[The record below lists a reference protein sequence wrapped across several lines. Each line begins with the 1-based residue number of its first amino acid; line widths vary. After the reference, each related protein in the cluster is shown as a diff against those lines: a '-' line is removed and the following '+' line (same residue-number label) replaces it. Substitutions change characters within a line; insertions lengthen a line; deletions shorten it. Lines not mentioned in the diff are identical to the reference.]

1 MKSVVAAF
9 AAIALFAC
17 EGNYQNIQRLNLAD
31 NAPIAE
37 GREVEMKYTDSGAV
51 MSIMKTPRVLD
62 FSNYEYAYREF
73 PKGVSVV
80 FWDEGK
86 KNTVTSKYGIIYDD
100 ANLVDLRD
108 SVVIVTSDSV
118 VLRSDQLYWD
128 QDNNWIFTDKPY
140 EITFKD
146 GSSNEGDV
154 GFDSSQDFTTFISRQ
169 NESVQIIEK
178 KDTTDGK

>member
-1 MKSVVAAF
+1 MKGVVAAL

-37 GREVEMKYTDSGAV
+37 GRDVEMKYTDSGKV
-51 MSIMKTPRVLD
+51 VSTLRTPRVLD
-62 FSNYEYAYREF
+62 FSNYGFAYREF
-73 PKGVSVV
+73 PKGVSVE

-128 QDNNWIFTDKPY
+128 QDVNWIFTDRPY
-140 EITFKD
+140 EIRFKD
-146 GSSNEGDV
+146 GSYNEGEV

-178 KDTTDGK
+178 KDTVNGN